1 MNKLWYAFRH
11 EYLNN
16 VQQKGFIFALF
27 SLPLFLGLSVG
38 LGVVIGA
45 IEDSSSA
52 VGYIDYSQSLSA
64 PRSLGEIT
72 GRERIEIIEYPSEEA
87 AIEGMEKGDIQAL
100 FIISHDYPENNE
112 VELVYLEEPG
122 DSAYRDFY
130 DFLQLSIVKDQNI
143 DVRKRA
149 VMGSNLIMRTPDGL
163 KEFPDNNPSI
173 NMFMPV
179 IISIGFVILLL
190 ISSGYLMGGFL
201 DEKSNR
207 TIEIMVTSLSPA
219 QFVGS
224 KLLTMLAMGITML
237 FAWIFI
243 GVMIFLIG
251 SNFLDLPWLN
261 DLVINWREVLT
272 ISAVAFPSYLFAASI
287 LLAIGLILGDKQEA
301 ESVGPLFF
309 MMAFIPLW
317 LIVAIANDING
328 SMAVALSFLPMTS
341 IMTVGL
347 RSMFI
352 HIPIWQVLASIAIQ
366 LLFAFGAIW
375 LAVRVF
381 RVGMLRYGQRIRWG
395 DFRSKVLDIVGKEG
409 E

>member
-381 RVGMLRYGQRIRWG
+381 RVGMLRYGQRIRWV
-395 DFRSKVLDIVGKEG
+395 DFRSKVLDFVGKEG
-409 E
+409 G

>member
-381 RVGMLRYGQRIRWG
+381 RVGMLRYGQRIRWV

-409 E
+409 G